1 VIRLV
6 DQFDDGRRGSTVA
19 TPTCGC
25 CCCCCCLVTT
35 VASATLT
42 AVHVQGTA
50 HRNDVERRRRIL
62 TTSAA
67 AISPAVVWLVGAFVA
82 PRVIG
87 WDRGTVSFG
96 VTVALAAGAW
106 LAVLVWLYRVV
117 GVDLGGAGRNAA
129 LIVVVTAVCFAVEL
143 FTFGFLVWGQLLA
156 VPVPILA
163 GIYLHRRMRP
173 A

>member
-19 TPTCGC
+19 TPTCC

-35 VASATLT
+35 VTSATLT
-42 AVHVQGTA
+42 AVRVQGTT
-50 HRNDVERRRRIL
+50 HRNEVERRRRIL
-62 TTSAA
+62 ITSAA
-67 AISPAVVWLVGAFVA
+67 AISPAVVWVVGAFVA

-87 WDRGTVSFG
+87 WDRGTDSFG

-106 LAVLVWLYRVV
+106 LAVLVWLYRVA
-117 GVDLGGAGRNAA
+117 GVDLGGAVRNAI
-129 LIVVVTAVCFAVEL
+129 LIVVVTATCFAAEL
-143 FTFGFLVWGQLLA
+143 VTFGFLIWGQLLA

>member
-35 VASATLT
+35 VTSATLT
-42 AVHVQGTA
+42 AVHVEGTA
-50 HRNDVERRRRIL
+50 HRNDVERGRRIL

-96 VTVALAAGAW
+96 VTVTLAVGAW

-117 GVDLGGAGRNAA
+117 GVDLGSAGRNAA
-129 LIVVVTAVCFAVEL
+129 LIIVVTGIGFTVEL
-143 FTFGFLVWGQLLA
+143 FTFGFLFWGQLLA